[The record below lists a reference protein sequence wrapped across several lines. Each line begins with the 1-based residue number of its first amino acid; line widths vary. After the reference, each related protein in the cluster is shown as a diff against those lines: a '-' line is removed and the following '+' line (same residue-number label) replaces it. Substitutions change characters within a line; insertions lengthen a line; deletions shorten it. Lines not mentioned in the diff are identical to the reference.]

1 MPLECRSVSGF
12 LRGIL
17 ECLEN
22 SPSFQVSA
30 DDITLTTL
38 TTQVQDQFQGPKEI
52 PVTTLNR
59 SRATCDQCDAM
70 CPFVLVPD
78 PKRYILK
85 CDLMTVDS

>member
-1 MPLECRSVSGF
+1 MPGESQIFQF
-12 LRGIL
+12 L
-17 ECLEN
+17 
-22 SPSFQVSA
+22 A
-30 DDITLTTL
+30 DDITLRTL
-38 TTQVQDQFQGPKEI
+38 TTQVQYQFQGPKEV

-78 PKRYILK
+78 PERYILK